1 VARHPARYRKR
12 VEKKGLRGCFCVV
25 LGRNPANSLE
35 IYASRTLWFRYE
47 KECGVQVVGLAASYD
62 SAVELLQQMITDV
75 YRDRGSVDSDA
86 IRGGDRPGDGKDH
99 IIGFGYHSKSDRDP
113 FGGTCYRGTGDIV
126 CGSALLRKD
135 LVR

>member
-1 VARHPARYRKR
+1 MIWWDEKLYTDDKVARHPARYRKR

-75 YRDRGSVDSDA
+75 YRDRGSVDSD
-86 IRGGDRPGDGKDH
+86 G
-99 IIGFGYHSKSDRDP
+99 
-113 FGGTCYRGTGDIV
+113 
-126 CGSALLRKD
+126 
-135 LVR
+135 

>member
-1 VARHPARYRKR
+1 MIWWDEKLYTDDKVARHPARYRKR

-86 IRGGDRPGDGKDH
+86 TRAY
-99 IIGFGYHSKSDRDP
+99 F
-113 FGGTCYRGTGDIV
+113 TG
-126 CGSALLRKD
+126 R
-135 LVR
+135 

>member
-1 VARHPARYRKR
+1 MIWWDEKLYTDDKVARHPARYRKR

-35 IYASRTLWFRYE
+35 IYASRTLWFRY
-47 KECGVQVVGLAASYD
+47 D

-86 IRGGDRPGDGKDH
+86 IRAY
-99 IIGFGYHSKSDRDP
+99 F
-113 FGGTCYRGTGDIV
+113 TG
-126 CGSALLRKD
+126 R
-135 LVR
+135 